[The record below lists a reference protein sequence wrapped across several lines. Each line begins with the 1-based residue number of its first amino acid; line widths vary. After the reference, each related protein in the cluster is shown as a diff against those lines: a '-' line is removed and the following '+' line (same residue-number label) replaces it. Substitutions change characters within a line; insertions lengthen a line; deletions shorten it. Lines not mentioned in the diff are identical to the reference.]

1 MVAMRLSAVV
11 LLSAAL
17 CISGTV
23 LRSQEKA
30 KCGPQTQVCTADFLD
45 AAGAGSYECKVAVSG
60 EKVRM
65 SKDESEN
72 GAIIC
77 GPGTFHFSPMQCA
90 GDKFEYKKESDEIVA
105 SSWSGGLNCP
115 DGGKKVTFTNT
126 MACYT
131 VEC

>member
-1 MVAMRLSAVV
+1 MLPRFGPRESA
-11 LLSAAL
+11 
-17 CISGTV
+17 G
-23 LRSQEKA
+23 RR
-30 KCGPQTQVCTADFLD
+30 QVCVADFLD
-45 AAGAGSYECKVAVSG
+45 AAGSPSYECKVAVDG

-65 SKDESEN
+65 SADESKN

-90 GDKFEYKKESDEIVA
+90 GDKFEYKKESTDVTT
-105 SSWSGGLNCP
+105 SSWSGGTNCP
-115 DGGKKVTFTNT
+115 GAGKTVSFPYT